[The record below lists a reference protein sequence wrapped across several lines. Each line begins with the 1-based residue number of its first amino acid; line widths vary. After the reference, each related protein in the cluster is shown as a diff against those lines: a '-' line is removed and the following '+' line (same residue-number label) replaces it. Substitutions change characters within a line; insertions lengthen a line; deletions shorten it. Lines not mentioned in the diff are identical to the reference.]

1 MLKGSGDEGRLT
13 RAPPDHQ
20 ATCFNIHDI
29 TSSLGGPGLHR
40 DEAARS
46 RLLSLEEDRLSF
58 SLSTV
63 IGWSQLQLNIHLLF
77 SLLNWPWVYG
87 WLDNYERKFV
97 AKVNHDFFPPNND
110 ALYAKMTTCWDLNG
124 HYSTAVTGLD
134 QIQHF
139 VHNLR
144 FLLVLVITYR
154 KKLFQLIS
162 FIWIWFN
169 NQTHGIHLWLGFQR
183 KSLVIGGFI
192 YSPNDYKTFK
202 NYLVFGEGEVL
213 LYVLRVA

>member
-1 MLKGSGDEGRLT
+1 MKLHAAGSSHWRKTD
-13 RAPPDHQ
+13 
-20 ATCFNIHDI
+20 
-29 TSSLGGPGLHR
+29 SLSLSQQWL
-40 DEAARS
+40 DEAS
-46 RLLSLEEDRLSF
+46 CSWTFTFYSVFWIDLEYMDDLTTMKENLLQKL
-58 SLSTV
+58 
-63 IGWSQLQLNIHLLF
+63 IMI
-77 SLLNWPWVYG
+77 
-87 WLDNYERKFV
+87 
-97 AKVNHDFFPPNND
+97 FFPPNND